1 MSLASIP
8 DYEFIAYIDEAGDP
22 GLKNVRP
29 IDDRGSTEWMTVS
42 AAVICREREQEAI
55 EWVAKINKTIGV
67 ENTQVIH
74 FKDLTREHRLT
85 VCEELAKLPVR
96 LFVVATNKKNMRR
109 HQNDRAAKVPS
120 KQWFYN
126 WIVRI
131 LIERVTHWCGRR
143 ADRHKLAR
151 RHVKFVFSQSG
162 GHSYSQTAA
171 YHELLKKQA
180 RGGKPYLS
188 KWVPRWDVMS
198 MHLVENYPHYKRAGL
213 QLADVTASS
222 FYQAIDNLDTGPCET
237 SYAKALRPRMA
248 HNVSGYYDDYGVV
261 LQPTPCW
268 TAEISSDQREIFE
281 FYDYDFMPPMRWQ
294 APAPVSSR
302 SG

>member
-1 MSLASIP
+1 MASIP

-55 EWVAKINKTIGV
+55 EWVAKINKKIGV

-74 FKDLTREHRLT
+74 FKDLTKEHRLT
-85 VCEELAKLPVR
+85 VCEEVAKLPVR

-109 HQNDRAAKVPS
+109 YQNDRAAKVPS

-268 TAEISSDQREIFE
+268 SAEISSDQREIFE
-281 FYDYDFMPPMRWQ
+281 FYDYDFTPPMRWQ